1 MCSTVHVCEL
11 CTVRACSSKLLRSS
25 LLTVRLILAIQ
36 HLRMSVNPNG
46 SCQMQ
51 HLSFSRVSEMLDYF
65 KHHPIPLES
74 TSMYGD
80 IMLTDHVP
88 SNESADVRADY
99 DAFQQARSNASLRG
113 RAQSFTAT
121 SISDPPHLTLRING
135 RPISRATENIYIRT

>member
-1 MCSTVHVCEL
+1 MLGNAGMCCVLSCNSEL
-11 CTVRACSSKLLRSS
+11 LWPS
-25 LLTVRLILAIQ
+25 LHAICLVLSVQ

-51 HLSFSRVSEMLDYF
+51 HLSFSKVSEMLDYF
-65 KHHPIPLES
+65 KTHAIPLES
-74 TSMYGD
+74 TSVYGD
-80 IMLTDHVP
+80 IMLTTYVP

-121 SISDPPHLTLRING
+121 SISDPPHLTLRVNG